1 MATDNIEEIKARVD
15 VADLIQEYIQLKP
28 AGTNSFK
35 ANCPFHN
42 EKTPSFVV
50 SKDKQI
56 WHCFGC
62 GEGGDIFSFVQK
74 MEGIEFP
81 EALRILAKKAG
92 ITLQYQDPEMSN
104 RKTKLFD
111 ICKAAADFYHQILLD
126 HPKAESVREYIK
138 KRQLSEETVETWQIG
153 FAPEAWD
160 VLNKFLTQKGFSEED
175 IFQAGLTIK
184 KDRGVGY
191 NDRFRNRLMFPIW
204 DTHGN
209 VIGFGGRWLGKEENV
224 AKYINTPQTIIYDKS
239 RVLYGIDKAK
249 MEIKKEKKVVVVEGY
264 MDCIASHQAGVINV
278 VASSGTALTPEQV
291 KLIKRFTT
299 DVIFAFDQDIA
310 GNTAAKRGIE
320 VAWQEE
326 MSTKVIVL
334 PGDAKDPDELIKEDP
349 SLWKKAIGEAQ
360 SVMDYYF
367 ATTLDNADLENVDE
381 KKRAAKT
388 LLPVIAKLADSIE
401 QTHYI
406 QKLSAAIKVEE
417 SALRDKLGSLSTATT
432 PAKKQEETTAKPQSD
447 RYLTIAEVLIGLVM
461 KNPEHLNYVIDQLLP
476 QHISFEKLQQL
487 YKKIII
493 YYTENQVF
501 NYNDFV
507 KTLTESEN
515 SLVMYM
521 DVLSLKAEH
530 EFDSGDGDQ
539 LERAVITS
547 VRELK
552 RHYIQQELKSIEQK
566 LREAEES
573 NDEHQIEEF
582 SRRFSELT
590 AELKRVE

>member
-1 MATDNIEEIKARVD
+1 MATDNIEDIKSRID

-92 ITLQYQDPEMSN
+92 IKLQYQDPEMSN
-104 RKTKLFD
+104 RKTKMFD
-111 ICKAAADFYHQILLD
+111 ICKAAADCYHQLLVE
-126 HPKAESVREYIK
+126 HPKAQFVRDYIK
-138 KRQLSEETVETWQIG
+138 ERQLSDESVEQWHIG

-160 VLNKFLTQKGFSEED
+160 VLNKYLTQKGFSEDD
-175 IFQAGLTIK
+175 IFHAGLTIK

-191 NDRFRNRLMFPIW
+191 NDRFRNRLMFPIR
-204 DTHGN
+204 DTHGT
-209 VIGFGGRWLGKEENV
+209 VIGFGGRWLGTEENI

-249 MEIKKEKKVVVVEGY
+249 MEIKKEKRVVVVEGY
-264 MDCIASHQAGVINV
+264 MDCIASHQAGVSNV
-278 VASSGTALTPEQV
+278 VASSGTALTSEQV

-299 DVIFAFDQDIA
+299 DVVFAFDQDIA

-320 VAWQEE
+320 IAWQEE
-326 MSTKVIVL
+326 VSTKVIVL
-334 PGDAKDPDELIKEDP
+334 PDGAKDPDELIKQDSE
-349 SLWKKAIGEAQ
+349 LWIKAISEAQ

-367 ATTLDNADLENVDE
+367 ASTLDGADLKNVDE

-388 LLPVIAKLADSIE
+388 LLPVIAKLADTIE

-406 QKLSAAIKVEE
+406 QKLAAAIKVEE
-417 SALRDKLGSLSTATT
+417 SALRDKLSTLSTA
-432 PAKKQEETTAKPQSD
+432 PSIKKVQGD
-447 RYLTIAEVLIGLVM
+447 AEVKSPTDRHFSISENLIGIVLR
-461 KNPEHLNYVIDQLLP
+461 NPEHLNYVIDQLLP
-476 QHISFEKLQQL
+476 QHVPFEKLQQL

-493 YYTENQVF
+493 YYTKKQVF
-501 NYNDFV
+501 NYDDFV
-507 KTLTESEN
+507 KTLTEREN
-515 SLVMYM
+515 SLAMYA

-530 EFDSGDGDQ
+530 EFDSGDGDE
-539 LERAVITS
+539 LEQAVTTS

-552 RHYIQQELKSIEQK
+552 RHFIQRELKDIEHK
-566 LREAEES
+566 LCEAEES
-573 NDEHQIEEF
+573 NEEHRVEEY
-582 SRRFSELT
+582 SRRFGELIT
-590 AELKRVE
+590 ELKRVE